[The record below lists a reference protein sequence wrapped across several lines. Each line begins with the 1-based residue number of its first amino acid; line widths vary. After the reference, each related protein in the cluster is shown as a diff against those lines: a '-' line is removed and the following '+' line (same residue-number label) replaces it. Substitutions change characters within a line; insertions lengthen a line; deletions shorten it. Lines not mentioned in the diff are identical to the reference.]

1 MLTQWGIHQWVTVT
15 YHLCAKI
22 HVGKPSS
29 SHQSQWIIFSRQ
41 TQTSTQTG
49 IRIWRIFT
57 CDIVFYPVVSSS
69 CWPPVPI
76 LYHFLPLF
84 LFCRLFCWQV
94 IIQLHV
100 LMLTSSSLQP
110 PPPSPPAGA
119 STIGLREDLHAPGG
133 RFGRLIFLDLKL
145 LRPAVSQCCSLQI
158 KCHIT
163 EFVIQDGCSVHN
175 IPHHFQQCCNIALLF
190 MCSTFSCPK
199 AFSAP
204 SGASNPELIPS
215 HRLWFH
221 DLIFGVL
228 PFCHWNTAMLRLML
242 QMLKKI
248 KIYLK
253 KKAPHPNGIH
263 GHSWNVICLILLS
276 EVPKAFFCF
285 WCSSVSFCSCVW
297 LHV

>member
-1 MLTQWGIHQWVTVT
+1 MCW
-15 YHLCAKI
+15 
-22 HVGKPSS
+22 
-29 SHQSQWIIFSRQ
+29 
-41 TQTSTQTG
+41 
-49 IRIWRIFT
+49 
-57 CDIVFYPVVSSS
+57 
-69 CWPPVPI
+69 CWPVRPCSRLHPP
-76 LYHFLPLF
+76 LPLEP
-84 LFCRLFCWQV
+84 L
-94 IIQLHV
+94 
-100 LMLTSSSLQP
+100 
-110 PPPSPPAGA
+110 PSVWGKTFRP
-119 STIGLREDLHAPGG
+119 
-133 RFGRLIFLDLKL
+133 LDLKL

-190 MCSTFSCPK
+190 MCSTLNCPK

-228 PFCHWNTAMLRLML
+228 PFCHWNIAMLRLML

-253 KKAPHPNGIH
+253 KK
-263 GHSWNVICLILLS
+263 
-276 EVPKAFFCF
+276 
-285 WCSSVSFCSCVW
+285 
-297 LHV
+297 LHIQTGFMVTVEM